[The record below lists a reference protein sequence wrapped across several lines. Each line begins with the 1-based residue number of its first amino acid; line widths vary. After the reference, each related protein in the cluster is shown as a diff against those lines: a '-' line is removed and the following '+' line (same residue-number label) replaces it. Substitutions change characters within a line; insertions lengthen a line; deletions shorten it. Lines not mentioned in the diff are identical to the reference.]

1 MRIFVFIFTLLL
13 GNILLPITTVA
24 QSTEY
29 KIIRVLD
36 GDTVEI
42 AAPFL
47 PKELKQSLLLR
58 MAGIDT
64 PEIGGKAKC
73 LLENKLAQQAK
84 ELIQN
89 EVAKAKQVNVILI
102 KWDKYGGRVLGK
114 IFVDGKNLSDIMIAN
129 KLAYVYNGKKKQNWC
144 DK

>member
-1 MRIFVFIFTLLL
+1 MRIFVFIFALLFA
-13 GNILLPITTVA
+13 TVA
-24 QSTEY
+24 QATEY
-29 KIIRVLD
+29 KITRVLD

-58 MAGIDT
+58 MEGIDT

-89 EVAKAKQVNVILI
+89 EIAKAKQVNVVLV
-102 KWDKYGGRVLGK
+102 KWDKYGGRVIGK
-114 IFVDGKNLSDIMIAN
+114 IFVDGKNLSDIMIAS
-129 KLAYVYNGKKKQNWC
+129 KLAYAYDGKKKRSWC
-144 DK
+144 EK

>member
-1 MRIFVFIFTLLL
+1 MRIFIFIFALLF
-13 GNILLPITTVA
+13 
-24 QSTEY
+24 STSLYANEY
-29 KIIRVLD
+29 KITRVLD

-58 MAGIDT
+58 MEGIDT

-73 LLENKLAQQAK
+73 PLENKLAQQAK

-89 EVAKAKQVNVILI
+89 EIAKAKQVNVVLV
-102 KWDKYGGRVLGK
+102 KWDKYGGRVIGK
-114 IFVDGKNLSDIMIAN
+114 IFVDGKNLSDIMIAS
-129 KLAYVYNGKKKQNWC
+129 KLAYAYDGKKKQSWC
-144 DK
+144 EK

>member
-1 MRIFVFIFTLLL
+1 MRIFVFMFALLF
-13 GNILLPITTVA
+13 
-24 QSTEY
+24 STSLYANEY
-29 KIIRVLD
+29 KITRVLD

-58 MAGIDT
+58 MEGIDT

-73 LLENKLAQQAK
+73 PLENKLAQQAK

-89 EVAKAKQVNVILI
+89 EIAKAKQVNVVLV
-102 KWDKYGGRVLGK
+102 KWDKYGGRVIGK
-114 IFVDGKNLSDIMIAN
+114 IFVDGKNLSDIMIAS
-129 KLAYVYNGKKKQNWC
+129 KLAYAYDGKKKQSWC
-144 DK
+144 EK

>member
-1 MRIFVFIFTLLL
+1 MRIFVFIFALLF
-13 GNILLPITTVA
+13 
-24 QSTEY
+24 STSLYANEY
-29 KIIRVLD
+29 KITKVLD

-58 MAGIDT
+58 MEGIDT

-73 LLENKLAQQAK
+73 PLENKLAQQAK

-89 EVAKAKQVNVILI
+89 EIAKAKQVAGWKVNTAYECLSI
-102 KWDKYGGRVLGK
+102 WDVKFQTTNGTIYLRHVNSSNGYY
-114 IFVDGKNLSDIMIAN
+114 DGMVSINCS
-129 KLAYVYNGKKKQNWC
+129 Y
-144 DK
+144 

>member
-1 MRIFVFIFTLLL
+1 MRIFVFIFALLF
-13 GNILLPITTVA
+13 
-24 QSTEY
+24 STSLYANEY
-29 KIIRVLD
+29 KITRVLD

-58 MAGIDT
+58 MEGIDT

-73 LLENKLAQQAK
+73 PLENKLAQQAK

-89 EVAKAKQVNVILI
+89 EIAKAKQVNVVLV
-102 KWDKYGGRVLGK
+102 KWDKYGGRVIGK
-114 IFVDGKNLSDIMIAN
+114 IFVDGKNLSDIMIAS
-129 KLAYVYNGKKKQNWC
+129 KLAYAYDGKKKQSWC
-144 DK
+144 EK

>member
-1 MRIFVFIFTLLL
+1 MRIFVFIFALLFA
-13 GNILLPITTVA
+13 TVA
-24 QSTEY
+24 QATEY
-29 KIIRVLD
+29 KITRVLD

-84 ELIQN
+84 EFIQN
-89 EVAKAKQVNVILI
+89 EIAKSKQVNVVLV
-102 KWDKYGGRVLGK
+102 KWDKYGGRVIGK
-114 IFVDGKNLSDIMIAN
+114 IFVDGKNLSDIMIAS
-129 KLAYVYNGKKKQNWC
+129 KLAYAYDGKKKRSWC
-144 DK
+144 EK

>member
-1 MRIFVFIFTLLL
+1 MFALLF
-13 GNILLPITTVA
+13 
-24 QSTEY
+24 STSLYANEY
-29 KIIRVLD
+29 KITRVLD

-58 MAGIDT
+58 MEGIDT

-73 LLENKLAQQAK
+73 PLENKLAQQAK

-89 EVAKAKQVNVILI
+89 EIAKAKQVNVVLV
-102 KWDKYGGRVLGK
+102 KWDKYGGRVIGK
-114 IFVDGKNLSDIMIAN
+114 IFVDGKNLSDIMIAS
-129 KLAYVYNGKKKQNWC
+129 KLAYAYDGKKKQSWC
-144 DK
+144 EK